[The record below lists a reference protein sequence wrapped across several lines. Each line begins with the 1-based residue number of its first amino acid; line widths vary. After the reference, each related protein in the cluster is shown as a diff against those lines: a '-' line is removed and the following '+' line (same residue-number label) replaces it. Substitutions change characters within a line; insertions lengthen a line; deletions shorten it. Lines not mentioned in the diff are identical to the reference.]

1 MVREFVATPW
11 AHIFWFSGDMND
23 ITWPQGSCSYS
34 LRAHTFWVLKE
45 FPPSRDLKSFTRSLK
60 RFYLGIDEE
69 QSTMSGYMVITLEDP
84 DGGENKYSCNLE
96 KGIEDLKYPVD
107 YDFEGLILECTKS
120 V

>member
-1 MVREFVATPW
+1 MYQLELKRRKKNPFFV
-11 AHIFWFSGDMND
+11 FVS
-23 ITWPQGSCSYS
+23 
-34 LRAHTFWVLKE
+34 
-45 FPPSRDLKSFTRSLK
+45 LKSFTRSLE

>member
-1 MVREFVATPW
+1 
-11 AHIFWFSGDMND
+11 
-23 ITWPQGSCSYS
+23 
-34 LRAHTFWVLKE
+34 
-45 FPPSRDLKSFTRSLK
+45 
-60 RFYLGIDEE
+60 
-69 QSTMSGYMVITLEDP
+69 MSGYMVITLEDP